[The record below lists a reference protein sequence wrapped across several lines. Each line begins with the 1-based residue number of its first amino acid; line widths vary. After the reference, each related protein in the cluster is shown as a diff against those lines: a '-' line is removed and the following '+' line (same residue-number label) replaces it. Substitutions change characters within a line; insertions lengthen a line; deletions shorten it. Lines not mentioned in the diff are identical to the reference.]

1 MTHAETA
8 PEPQLGPIRVAEVL
22 SAFSLATD
30 LGAGQPM
37 GDVLRMCYMAMG
49 IAQELKQSEREQ
61 ADVFHAALLAHAGC
75 TAGASLFA
83 SLIHGDELAAH
94 RDLFLR
100 DLASTAD
107 ILKWMLRY
115 VAADEPIS
123 TRVLRLVDVL
133 RGKGDLDEQIQGV
146 CEVAPRL
153 AARLGMYRQVG
164 EALRCRLERWDGRG
178 PQGLRGEEI
187 PLIARITPICM
198 VLVRF
203 YQSRGREAAEEAA
216 RQKRGT
222 VLDPGVVDGFL
233 SASRSDG
240 FWAGLSAPDL
250 WDTILELEP
259 ESPAGTIGEDRIEDV
274 ALAFADFA
282 ELKTAH
288 KAGHARSTADIAGA
302 VAAKMGLPQSSVS
315 IVRRAALVHDIG
327 EVGIP
332 GRILV
337 KEGALEEWEVEQVR
351 LHPHYTER
359 ILSRVPALR
368 PVATIAGAQHEWVN
382 GRGYHRGL
390 SGSRIPV
397 GARILA
403 LADAFQE
410 LVEGRP
416 GHPGVDTDEALGTV
430 SKETGSRFDP
440 DCCEALSQV
449 TGVTIPKESLRREWP
464 AGLTDREVDVLRVAA
479 TGLTKRQ
486 MAQHLTISE
495 KTVGTHLEHIYGKIG
510 CSSRAAAV
518 LFAME
523 QGLLTGTAPARGR
536 SSPA

>member
-1 MTHAETA
+1 
-8 PEPQLGPIRVAEVL
+8 
-22 SAFSLATD
+22 
-30 LGAGQPM
+30 
-37 GDVLRMCYMAMG
+37 
-49 IAQELKQSEREQ
+49 
-61 ADVFHAALLAHAGC
+61 
-75 TAGASLFA
+75 
-83 SLIHGDELAAH
+83 
-94 RDLFLR
+94 
-100 DLASTAD
+100 
-107 ILKWMLRY
+107 MLRY
-115 VAADEPIS
+115 VAADEPIP
-123 TRVLRLVDVL
+123 TRVLRLVDIL
-133 RGKGDLDEQIQGV
+133 RGRGDLEEQMQGV

-153 AARLGMYRQVG
+153 AARLGMSRQVG
-164 EALRCRLERWDGRG
+164 QALRCRLERWDGRG
-178 PQGLRGEEI
+178 PQGLRGDEI
-187 PLIARITPICM
+187 PLIARITHICM

-203 YQSRGREAAEEAA
+203 YQSEGREAAEEAA
-216 RQKRGT
+216 RRKRGT
-222 VLDPGVVDGFL
+222 VFDPEVVDGFL
-233 SASRSDG
+233 RASRSDL

-259 ESPAGTIGEDRIEDV
+259 ESPARSIGEERIEDV
-274 ALAFADFA
+274 ALVFADFA

-302 VAAKMGLPQSSVS
+302 VAEKMGLPQSSVS
-315 IVRRAALVHDIG
+315 MIRRAALVHDIG

-359 ILSRVPALR
+359 ILSRVPALL
-368 PVATIAGAQHEWVN
+368 PVATIAGAHHEWVN
-382 GRGYHRGL
+382 GQGYHRGL

-416 GHPGVDTDEALGTV
+416 GHPGVDTDEALGTL
-430 SKETGSRFDP
+430 SEETGSRFDP
-440 DCCEALSQV
+440 ECCEALSQV
-449 TGVTIPKESLRREWP
+449 TGVTIPKASLRREWP

-479 TGLTKRQ
+479 TGLTKRR
-486 MAQHLTISE
+486 MARHLTISE

-510 CSSRAAAV
+510 SSSRAAAV

-523 QGLLTGTAPARGR
+523 QGLLTDPALAWSR
-536 SSPA
+536 SSTP